1 MTTPLFMLRAV
12 QMGINIR
19 DLEML
24 SIGFVLD
31 MTTEAQNVSY
41 DYPDLATQEDFDRF

>member
-12 QMGINIR
+12 QLGVAIQ
-19 DLEML
+19 DLELL

-31 MTTEAQNVSY
+31 MLTEAQNDSFK
-41 DYPDLATQEDFDRF
+41 YPNMATQSDFDRF